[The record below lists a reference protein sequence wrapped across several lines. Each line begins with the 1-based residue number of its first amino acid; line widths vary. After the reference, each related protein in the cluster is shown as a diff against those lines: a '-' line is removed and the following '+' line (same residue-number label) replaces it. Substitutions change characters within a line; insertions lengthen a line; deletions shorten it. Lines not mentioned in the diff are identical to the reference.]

1 MKYLVSQVEAW
12 GEELDA
18 LPAPDPGGR
27 KVGKR
32 AAVQLLAKKLQAAAR
47 RGFSTAE
54 LLEVLAAKGLKVHVD
69 TLRDALRSVGRTGTT
84 PAPRGRRRSGE
95 ATASGSEEGKAG
107 ASGDEQDAHAGHE
120 PETAPPT
127 SPSPVGLADE
137 HRPSEDP
144 ERRAE
149 GRDAAPVA
157 GAVAVAVERTEPPG
171 GPLGARRGVGT
182 AVSAS
187 HASNGSGKS
196 PDGGAGR
203 GGAGGGVPSRGVGG
217 EEGGGPAAGR
227 GSFSP
232 RADSEE
238 I

>member
-18 LPAPDPGGR
+18 LPAPDPGRR

-32 AAVQLLAKKLQAAAR
+32 AAVQLLARKLQAAAR

-69 TLRDALRSVGRTGTT
+69 TLRDALRSAGRTGTT
-84 PAPRGRRRSGE
+84 PAPKGRRRSGE
-95 ATASGSEEGKAG
+95 ATASGSEEGRAG
-107 ASGDEQDAHAGHE
+107 ASGDEQDASAGHE
-120 PETAPPT
+120 PETAPAT
-127 SPSPVGLADE
+127 SPTRGGPSADR
-137 HRPSEDP
+137 RPSE
-144 ERRAE
+144 ELLRRAE

-157 GAVAVAVERTEPPG
+157 GAVAVAVEKTESPG
-171 GPLGARRGVGT
+171 QPLGARRGVGT
-182 AVSAS
+182 AVPAAPS
-187 HASNGSGKS
+187 SNGSGKT

-203 GGAGGGVPSRGVGG
+203 GGAGGGVPSRGAGG